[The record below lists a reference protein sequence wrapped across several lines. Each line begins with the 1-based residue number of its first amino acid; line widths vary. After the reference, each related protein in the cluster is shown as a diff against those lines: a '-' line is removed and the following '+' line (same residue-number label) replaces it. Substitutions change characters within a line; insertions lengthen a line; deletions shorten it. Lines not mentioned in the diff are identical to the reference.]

1 MKYQWSLE
9 EIQKHKRYYKSLLKN
24 SETEKRAK
32 LKEYISYFEEM
43 ESIIKT
49 GYQCPISINHPKYK
63 DREKRLP
70 QNTYNDFKC
79 VHPRVQKIMIEA
91 TKSLARIE
99 DTYNNIELPT
109 INLTEEELV
118 EMALEFASWVP
129 DKNYIREVEKY
140 IQKEKHLLQFAQPL
154 DKEEMGLT
162 YFFYYPKYR
171 PYFLI
176 NRLNTIEDF
185 ATLNHELAH
194 GVFYS
199 SDTSINNSNHYYLT
213 ELEGSFFDFLSY
225 EYLKGKEESSIITEL
240 EYGRTVGRIN
250 NLSDFYLTDSAVTLY
265 DKRGKIMIEPIQKRI
280 MQDELTMYL
289 DESVLMN
296 SLQENPQDDA
306 RYAFSY
312 LTSLDLEKIYE
323 YDKEYAF
330 YLLKRIRKNKTE
342 NIFANI
348 KENGI
353 TFMND
358 GYENLKTK
366 VKSFDNN

>member
-1 MKYQWSLE
+1 M
-9 EIQKHKRYYKSLLKN
+9 
-24 SETEKRAK
+24 
-32 LKEYISYFEEM
+32 
-43 ESIIKT
+43 
-49 GYQCPISINHPKYK
+49 
-63 DREKRLP
+63 
-70 QNTYNDFKC
+70 
-79 VHPRVQKIMIEA
+79 
-91 TKSLARIE
+91 
-99 DTYNNIELPT
+99 
-109 INLTEEELV
+109 
-118 EMALEFASWVP
+118 
-129 DKNYIREVEKY
+129 
-140 IQKEKHLLQFAQPL
+140 
-154 DKEEMGLT
+154 
-162 YFFYYPKYR
+162 
-171 PYFLI
+171 
-176 NRLNTIEDF
+176 
-185 ATLNHELAH
+185 
-194 GVFYS
+194 
-199 SDTSINNSNHYYLT
+199 
-213 ELEGSFFDFLSY
+213 
-225 EYLKGKEESSIITEL
+225 
-240 EYGRTVGRIN
+240 GRIN

-342 NIFANI
+342 NIFANL